1 MSPNIDEVKTGGIAE
16 YLPSELDSRVESCRE
31 VYELNRHRVYS
42 WAFWMTDNE
51 LAAEEL
57 TVQSFG
63 RALAGN
69 DEPTADDIDS
79 ALIAELRDYMPLGT
93 LSLNCPPCDRVLS
106 VRRNTLR
113 VELERAVMQLPS
125 TEKLIFLMHDAEGY
139 AHDRVARLLNLTED
153 DSRRAVHQA
162 RLRLRELLADC

>member
-1 MSPNIDEVKTGGIAE
+1 
-16 YLPSELDSRVESCRE
+16 
-31 VYELNRHRVYS
+31 
-42 WAFWMTDNE
+42 
-51 LAAEEL
+51 
-57 TVQSFG
+57 
-63 RALAGN
+63 
-69 DEPTADDIDS
+69 
-79 ALIAELRDYMPLGT
+79 
-93 LSLNCPPCDRVLS
+93 

-139 AHDRVARLLNLTED
+139 EHDRVARLLNLTED